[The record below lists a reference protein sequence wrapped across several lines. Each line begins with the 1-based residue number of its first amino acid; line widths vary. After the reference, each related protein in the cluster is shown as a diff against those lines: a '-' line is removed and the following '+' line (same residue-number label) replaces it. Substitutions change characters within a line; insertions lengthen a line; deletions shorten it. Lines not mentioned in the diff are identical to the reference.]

1 MSGKILDGIVV
12 LDLTR
17 FLSGPQCTL
26 LLAGLGA
33 EVIKIDDPATGDPT
47 VGAPPFVGLHGISF
61 SRQSDADYG
70 IAYLKRA
77 RGKRSAAL
85 DLKHPAGHAL
95 FLDLVKKADVLVEN
109 FRVGV
114 TQRLGIDYDALQKL
128 NERLVYCSLTGYG
141 SSGPDCQ
148 LKAYDLMVQA
158 ATGFM
163 SITGAPGSGP
173 LKAGSPLSDT
183 IAGSVAALGVVSAL
197 FQRERTGNGQFVDV
211 SMADCL
217 LSMIFDEPLDCYAQ
231 LNLEPQ
237 QGNRIMRFS
246 PFNTYRTSDGWI
258 AIGAATNAEWM
269 ALLDVMDR
277 ADLKTHSDWS
287 RVGWRI
293 ENNPS
298 VDALIGDWVQQFTT
312 EALLQK
318 LVPKDVPCSPVRSVS
333 DVLRWPQVQARGA
346 LVNLQCPDGHTT
358 SVVGPGFPLK
368 FSKADTRYDLP
379 APIPGE
385 HTAEILGRFLGIEAN
400 QFEKLRAA
408 RVV

>member
-47 VGAPPFVGLHGISF
+47 VGAPPLVGFHGISF
-61 SRQSDADYG
+61 SRQSDTDYG

-77 RGKRSAAL
+77 RGKKSAAL

-114 TQRLGIDYDALQKL
+114 TQRLGIDYDALQTL
-128 NERLVYCSLTGYG
+128 NERLVYCSVTGYG
-141 SSGPDCQ
+141 SSGPDRH

-163 SITGAPGSGP
+163 SITGEPGSGP
-173 LKAGSPLSDT
+173 LKTGSPLSDT

-258 AIGAATNAEWM
+258 AIGAATNAEWI

-277 ADLKTHSDWS
+277 ADLKTHPDWS

-293 ENNPS
+293 ENNAS
-298 VDALIGDWVQQFTT
+298 VDALIGDWAQQFTT
-312 EALLQK
+312 EVLLQK
-318 LVPKDVPCSPVRSVS
+318 LVPKDVPCSPVRSVA
-333 DVLRWPQVQARGA
+333 DVLKWPQVQARGS
-346 LVNLQCPDGHTT
+346 LVNLQRPDGQTT
-358 SVVGPGFPLK
+358 DVVGPGFPLK
-368 FSKADTRYDLP
+368 FSKTDTRYDLP